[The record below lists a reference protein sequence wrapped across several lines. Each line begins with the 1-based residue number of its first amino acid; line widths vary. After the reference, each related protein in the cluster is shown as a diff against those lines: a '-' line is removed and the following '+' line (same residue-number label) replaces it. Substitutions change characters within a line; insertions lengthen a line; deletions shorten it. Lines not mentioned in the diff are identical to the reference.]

1 MKTREILKN
10 KEIMSWATYD
20 WANSAF
26 ATTVMAGFFPVFFKK
41 YWSSNLEVTQSTA
54 YLGYLLGATS
64 LLVAIVAPWLGYW
77 ADRHSGKKWGCA
89 VATAIGVIT
98 CILLGWIGE
107 GQWAM
112 ALIVYGFGMIA
123 FNIALIFYD
132 GLMSEV
138 ADSQNVDLVS
148 SIGYSLGYLGG
159 GILFLLNVLMYL
171 FPQKWG
177 FESGVE
183 AIKWSFISV
192 GLWWGIFSMPLL
204 IWVPE
209 KKKKIRDRMAPES
222 AHSDLSE
229 PAGQILRD
237 GAQIKDNSNQ
247 FSLKLLG
254 TLQRIFKNHPNTAL
268 YLVAYWLFI
277 DGVYT
282 VITMAV
288 DFGVALGLESQHLIA
303 ALLITQFIGFPS
315 AWLFGYLARKW
326 KCKIPILICIGI
338 YSLTVILA
346 TQMSKEIHFYLL
358 ASVIGLVQGGIQAL
372 TRSLFS
378 KMIPSH
384 QSGEYFGLFNL
395 VGKFASILGPVIV
408 AIGNQLTGSSQKG
421 LLGLLILFISGGF
434 LLLKV
439 KEEPGLESKTN
450 ETT

>member
-1 MKTREILKN
+1 MEFYQCGALVGN
-10 KEIMSWATYD
+10 
-20 WANSAF
+20 
-26 ATTVMAGFFPVFFKK
+26 FF
-41 YWSSNLEVTQSTA
+41 Y
-54 YLGYLLGATS
+54 
-64 LLVAIVAPWLGYW
+64 
-77 ADRHSGKKWGCA
+77 
-89 VATAIGVIT
+89 
-98 CILLGWIGE
+98 
-107 GQWAM
+107 
-112 ALIVYGFGMIA
+112 AL
-123 FNIALIFYD
+123 
-132 GLMSEV
+132 
-138 ADSQNVDLVS
+138 
-148 SIGYSLGYLGG
+148 
-159 GILFLLNVLMYL
+159 
-171 FPQKWG
+171 
-177 FESGVE
+177 
-183 AIKWSFISV
+183 
-192 GLWWGIFSMPLL
+192 
-204 IWVPE
+204 
-209 KKKKIRDRMAPES
+209 
-222 AHSDLSE
+222 
-229 PAGQILRD
+229 
-237 GAQIKDNSNQ
+237 
-247 FSLKLLG
+247 
-254 TLQRIFKNHPNTAL
+254 
-268 YLVAYWLFI
+268 I

-346 TQMSKEIHFYLL
+346 TQTSKEIHFYLL

-450 ETT
+450 GTT